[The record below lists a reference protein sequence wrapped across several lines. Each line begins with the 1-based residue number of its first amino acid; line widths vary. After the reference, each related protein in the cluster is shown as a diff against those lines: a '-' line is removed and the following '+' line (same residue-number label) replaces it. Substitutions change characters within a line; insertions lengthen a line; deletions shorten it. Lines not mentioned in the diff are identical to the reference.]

1 MKNSYA
7 NTPRSLHPLI
17 FSVLLP
23 STPSTTVLGLQ
34 SLYSRPK
41 EMRGC
46 RASYSRRAPAFTIVE
61 LLIVIVVIG
70 ILATISIVAYNGIQ
84 QSARKAKINADL
96 TQLEKAIIVARNNT
110 GKTLYQITGNGM
122 TASPCAGLDSGTD
135 IAGLDDAH
143 NCKANYR
150 QALTRISDASGINVK
165 SLFDP
170 YGRPYWIDE
179 NEGASGSCD
188 LDRLGTFSYPLQKGT
203 SPDKVVYPRLVSLS
217 GNSGCAI

>member
-1 MKNSYA
+1 MNKKA
-7 NTPRSLHPLI
+7 Q
-17 FSVLLP
+17 
-23 STPSTTVLGLQ
+23 G
-34 SLYSRPK
+34 
-41 EMRGC
+41 
-46 RASYSRRAPAFTIVE
+46 FTIVE
-61 LLIVIVVIG
+61 LLIVIVVIA
-70 ILATISIVAYNGIQ
+70 ILAAISIAAYSSIRD
-84 QSARKAKINADL
+84 SARKAKINADL